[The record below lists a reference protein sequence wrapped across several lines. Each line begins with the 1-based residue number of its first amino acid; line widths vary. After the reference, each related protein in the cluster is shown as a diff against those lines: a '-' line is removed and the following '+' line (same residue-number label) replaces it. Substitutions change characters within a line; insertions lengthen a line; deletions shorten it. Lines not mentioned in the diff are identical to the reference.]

1 MSSLIGG
8 KIPQR
13 LLSKASATG
22 VDPNDLLIELFG
34 ENAEFTIG
42 VGISYEENVL
52 NRPFGIEVLGKVK
65 TGERAPDVILCAPSG
80 RKPRRLYEVTPND
93 GRLNIL
99 VFAGHSSS
107 IPCSSIA
114 QLREHINRSD

>member
-1 MSSLIGG
+1 MASLIGG

-13 LLSKASATG
+13 HRSKASATG
-22 VDPNDLLIELFG
+22 VDPNDLLVELFD
-34 ENAEFTIG
+34 ENAEFTVG
-42 VGISYEENVL
+42 VGISYGENVL
-52 NRPFGIEVLGKVK
+52 NRPFDFEVLGKVK

-80 RKPRRLYEVTPND
+80 KKPRRLYEVIPND

-107 IPCSSIA
+107 PVLDW
-114 QLREHINRSD
+114 LRLPTSASA